1 MLRAQKETLPPV
13 NEIEQS
19 SAEAFHIRAKSLRPE
34 LRQRSR
40 SARPYSA
47 IRTNLRDEL
56 RMRFWSLQPDTAQNE
71 TEAAAG
77 SGETRRTLCTLTA
90 RYYELLALLHPCFMH
105 ISVRRPYLHTSFLPS
120 HSHRV
125 PNNTETLIRFLD
137 CLADAKD
144 VSPASPSS
152 SADAA
157 PEEQAARADCE
168 YLASCKDWPRMR
180 ERLLQRMTDSAAQ
193 EASQSAQEPGPPG
206 TPTCAEAPS
215 KQWLSGGTTPS
226 VGSCSGVSV
235 EESPSTSQPK
245 DRAGQKEAWNAAG
258 RLPVRWRQIAPAGVL
273 LLMLL
278 LLAFSG
284 PAWRGGMSIS
294 IQSRRSFSIVSCS

>member
-1 MLRAQKETLPPV
+1 
-13 NEIEQS
+13 
-19 SAEAFHIRAKSLRPE
+19 
-34 LRQRSR
+34 
-40 SARPYSA
+40 
-47 IRTNLRDEL
+47 
-56 RMRFWSLQPDTAQNE
+56 
-71 TEAAAG
+71 
-77 SGETRRTLCTLTA
+77 
-90 RYYELLALLHPCFMH
+90 
-105 ISVRRPYLHTSFLPS
+105 
-120 HSHRV
+120 
-125 PNNTETLIRFLD
+125 
-137 CLADAKD
+137 
-144 VSPASPSS
+144 
-152 SADAA
+152 
-157 PEEQAARADCE
+157 
-168 YLASCKDWPRMR
+168 MR

-294 IQSRRSFSIVSCS
+294 IQSRRSFSIVSCFLTPALQSYLVLPLATVRSVSGPGHGSNRTWMSGWETHSVSDCRSCG